1 MRLTPVK
8 KRQTASRLTL
18 MTAVLALCGCSA
30 LPPAGAQAAGPDQT
44 QQAPQAQQPIRPA
57 FAAHDTAAQAGGRI
71 VVLGVSGANYVFARY
86 GVDGQPDPSFGAAGE
101 VRLPRTAQSSA
112 DVLRLTVQA
121 DGKLLALG
129 GREVLRLLPDGQI
142 DSTFGQGGRAIA
154 GLPAAPQALAT
165 LPDGRVLV
173 AGGSRELSADPAA
186 PASMLVLTR
195 LLPNGQPDSSFGVG
209 GQVATAADDSAS
221 AYSLWPLAGGGAL
234 MGGTALSFAGG
245 TSSRWVVARL
255 TAGGALDSAFGDGGV
270 ATVRQDRFAATRPSD
285 LAVDASGRVL
295 AAGYL
300 SSGICTAARLLPTGQ
315 SDPAWAYENASALRV
330 LPDGNAPGS
339 GGART
344 GVSGVSLALLP
355 GNGAALGGC
364 AQFAPDASGQN
375 QVKPVLARLGMNGDP
390 DRAYGNEGFQPVSD
404 SAQVRLTPQGKLL
417 VGLDPVTQIEP

>member
-1 MRLTPVK
+1 MK
-8 KRQTASRLTL
+8 KRQTAAKLTL
-18 MTAVLALCGCSA
+18 ISALLALCGCSS
-30 LPPAGAQAAGPDQT
+30 LPPGGAQAVKPDQT
-44 QQAPQAQQPIRPA
+44 QQAPTQQAPRAQQPIRPA
-57 FAAHDTAAQAGGRI
+57 FAARDTAAQADGRI

-86 GVDGQPDPSFGAAGE
+86 GAGGQPDPSFGVAGE
-101 VRLPRTAQSSA
+101 VRLPRTAQTGA

-129 GREVLRLLPDGQI
+129 GSEVLRLLPDGQI
-142 DSTFGQGGRAIA
+142 DSAFGQNGRVAA

-173 AGGSRELSADPAA
+173 AGGSHELSADPAA
-186 PASMLVLTR
+186 PASTLVLTR
-195 LLPNGQPDSSFGVG
+195 LLPNGQPDSSFGTG
-209 GQVATAADDSAS
+209 GQVVTAIDDSAS

-234 MGGTALSFAGG
+234 VGGTALSFEGG

-255 TAGGALDSAFGDGGV
+255 TAGGMLDSAFGDQGV

-300 SSGICTAARLLPTGQ
+300 GSGVCTAARLLPTGVI
-315 SDPAWAYENASALRV
+315 DPAWAYENPTALRV
-330 LPDGNAPGS
+330 LPDGNASGS
-339 GGART
+339 GGTKT
-344 GVSGVSLALLP
+344 GISGVSLALLP

-375 QVKPVLARLGMNGDP
+375 QIKPVLARLGMNGGP
-390 DRAYGNEGFQPVSD
+390 DRAYGDEGFQPVSD
-404 SAQVRLTPQGKLL
+404 SAQVRTTPQGQLL
-417 VGLDPVTQIEP
+417 VGLDPITEIEP

>member
-1 MRLTPVK
+1 MK
-8 KRQTASRLTL
+8 KTHTAARLTL
-18 MTAVLALCGCSA
+18 LSAVLALSGCSS
-30 LPPAGAQAAGPDQT
+30 LPPGGAQAVKPDQA
-44 QQAPQAQQPIRPA
+44 QQVPQAQQSIRSA
-57 FAAHDTAAQAGGRI
+57 FAAHDTAAQADGRI
-71 VVLGVSGANYVFARY
+71 VVLGVSGTNYVFARY

-101 VRLPRTAQSSA
+101 ARLLRTAQTGT

-142 DSTFGQGGRAIA
+142 DSAFGQSGRVMA
-154 GLPAAPQALAT
+154 GLPAEPQALAT

-173 AGGSRELSADPAA
+173 AGGSRELLADPAA
-186 PASMLVLTR
+186 PASTLVLTR

-209 GQVATAADDSAS
+209 GQVATAVDASAS

-234 MGGTALSFAGG
+234 VGGTALSFEGG
-245 TSSRWVVARL
+245 TYSRWVVARL
-255 TAGGALDSAFGDGGV
+255 TAGGALDSAFGDQGV

-300 SSGICTAARLLPTGQ
+300 SSGTCTLARLLPTGR
-315 SDPAWAYENASALRV
+315 SDSTWAYENASALRV

-339 GGART
+339 GGAKT
-344 GVSGVSLALLP
+344 GISGVSLALLP
-355 GNGAALGGC
+355 DNRAALGGC

-375 QVKPVLARLGMNGDP
+375 QVKPVLARLGMNGSP
-390 DRAYGNEGFQPVSD
+390 DRAYGDEGFQPVSD
-404 SAQVRLTPQGKLL
+404 SAQISITPQGKLL
-417 VGLDPVTQIEP
+417 VGLDPVTLIEP